1 MDNLSQQ
8 GNIMDDVF
16 KRKLGGGSDSDT
28 ETNETAEITFSI
40 IFYGLFAAML
50 VIFWFVFK
58 RG

>member
-8 GNIMDDVF
+8 GNIMDDLF